1 MVKQKVVIVFIGY
14 AASCPN
20 LAPISGNILF
30 LQAVMA
36 TILFELLRGFVGF
49 LENSKI
55 LGETRQSDFQ
65 EYTPLSGMELGK
77 ILRCNQLVF
86 FKSQSAYFMIHFS
99 FRTDKVI

>member
-1 MVKQKVVIVFIGY
+1 MGTL
-14 AASCPN
+14 SPD
-20 LAPISGNILF
+20 LDSISGNIIF

-36 TILFELLRGFVGF
+36 TFLSELLRGFVGF

-65 EYTPLSGMELGK
+65 EYTPLSGLELEK
-77 ILRCNQLVF
+77 ILWCNQFVF
-86 FKSQSAYFMIHFS
+86 FESQSAYFMIHFS